1 MITAL
6 HHAGVELMWE
16 PESGQSRNS
25 AGHGDER
32 NGWNGLEGSG
42 NVCNCVI
49 WRDGMGWDVIW
60 CNVLQYGV
68 VWCGVM
74 WCEVMKCDVKL
85 CDNIKSKINSATII
99 KIFYFFVPKLSF
111 SFPVL
116 RDGIFVHGHSYAAVK
131 PSDGAGRQEE
141 HEQHRCTLPKQRH
154 RFQSSHSS
162 SSRHSVRDRVGVR
175 VRVGK

>member
-1 MITAL
+1 
-6 HHAGVELMWE
+6 
-16 PESGQSRNS
+16 
-25 AGHGDER
+25 
-32 NGWNGLEGSG
+32 
-42 NVCNCVI
+42 
-49 WRDGMGWDVIW
+49 
-60 CNVLQYGV
+60 
-68 VWCGVM
+68 
-74 WCEVMKCDVKL
+74 MKCDVKL

-99 KIFYFFVPKLSF
+99 KIFYFFVSKLSF